1 MQFVVLSRK
10 SFASCQGFSSAYS
23 WERTHPACRVLD
35 IQGTLEAGSVRRS
48 QGRTLCGQC
57 PVTPSRLIFW
67 RKFESSTA
75 MSIQTVH
82 LPPTSTLTAT
92 PSFPTAHSAY
102 RRNKRPFQAQ
112 GRLRCLSPASEAYR
126 RNKRRLQFGVVRG
139 TRLYL
144 PNTPSMKRIDFSVSH
159 FDGDLVT
166 VIGIARAL
174 PP

>member
-1 MQFVVLSRK
+1 MARRTADGSR
-10 SFASCQGFSSAYS
+10 QGNAALALNDGSDES
-23 WERTHPACRVLD
+23 WALR
-35 IQGTLEAGSVRRS
+35 SVTAPDRRML
-48 QGRTLCGQC
+48 GRGQC
-57 PVTPSRLIFW
+57 PVTARRLLFW

>member
-1 MQFVVLSRK
+1 
-10 SFASCQGFSSAYS
+10 
-23 WERTHPACRVLD
+23 
-35 IQGTLEAGSVRRS
+35 
-48 QGRTLCGQC
+48 
-57 PVTPSRLIFW
+57 
-67 RKFESSTA
+67 

-92 PSFPTAHSAY
+92 PSFPTAHS
-102 RRNKRPFQAQ
+102 
-112 GRLRCLSPASEAYR
+112 AYR